1 MYALITRFPHIPPLL
16 PEIVLILFI
25 TKLRNILIF
34 LIILGLIFVYGKGKA
49 LILLKKHLN
58 NKVFKYLKINKIFKK
73 IDEKN
78 K

>member
-1 MYALITRFPHIPPLL
+1 MKEKINFHKVLGSI
-16 PEIVLILFI
+16 LILI
-25 TKLRNILIF
+25 GLILYPTPVPGTTF